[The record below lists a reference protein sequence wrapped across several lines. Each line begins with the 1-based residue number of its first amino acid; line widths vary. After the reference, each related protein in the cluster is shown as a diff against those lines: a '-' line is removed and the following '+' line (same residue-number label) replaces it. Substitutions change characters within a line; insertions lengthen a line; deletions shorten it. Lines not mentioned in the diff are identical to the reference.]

1 MDLQIQGP
9 HPSLCLR
16 PKPCNRGIKL
26 GSFASV
32 RVVTKTD
39 NFVSW
44 KHRPCL
50 STHSILAKRRPFM
63 VLSFKGN
70 SQNDGSDG
78 KNRRSR
84 FTKAP
89 FQLSRM
95 QKEREEVA
103 TESFD
108 AQNNISFA
116 SPESTIE
123 SFDSQAT
130 LSFGPHGSED
140 SKGLSIQNLFRKWLI
155 MLTTQTATPK
165 LYEDFTEESI
175 QSKAPGSNSVTWR
188 ANAVK
193 LLRASFVQFLKL
205 DASISLPL
213 GIFIPWFLTVRVVY
227 GAEVV
232 KELAPLWIIG
242 PLVLCLY
249 INIIKG
255 LCAFYVFCFVQA
267 VKLVKNLPAYCLVL
281 RRYIFEGQLKSI
293 LWTHLIKPFVDIKNT
308 NHREVFQRKLKAWA
322 DEKYLDFIESIW
334 PHYCRTVRFLKRA
347 NLI

>member
-9 HPSLCLR
+9 HPSLCWR

-44 KHRPCL
+44 KHRLCL

-70 SQNDGSDG
+70 SQNDGSDC
-78 KNRRSR
+78 KNGRSR
-84 FTKAP
+84 FTKAA

-123 SFDSQAT
+123 SFDAQAT
-130 LSFGPHGSED
+130 LSFGPHESED

-165 LYEDFTEESI
+165 MYEDFTEESI

-193 LLRASFVQFLKL
+193 LLQASFVQFLKL

-213 GIFIPWFLTVRVVY
+213 VIFIPWFLTVRAVY

-249 INIIKG
+249 INIIKWHLRL
-255 LCAFYVFCFVQA
+255 LC
-267 VKLVKNLPAYCLVL
+267 
-281 RRYIFEGQLKSI
+281 
-293 LWTHLIKPFVDIKNT
+293 
-308 NHREVFQRKLKAWA
+308 
-322 DEKYLDFIESIW
+322 
-334 PHYCRTVRFLKRA
+334 FLFRPGR
-347 NLI
+347 

>member
-16 PKPCNRGIKL
+16 PKPCSRGIKL
-26 GSFASV
+26 GSFASA
-32 RVVTKTD
+32 RVTKTD
-39 NFVSW
+39 KFVSW
-44 KHRPCL
+44 KHRLCL
-50 STHSILAKRRPFM
+50 STHSVLAKRRPFM

-78 KNRRSR
+78 KNRSR

-95 QKEREEVA
+95 QQEREEVT

-108 AQNNISFA
+108 AQNNLSFA

-123 SFDSQAT
+123 SFDTQT
-130 LSFGPHGSED
+130 TVSFVSHESED

-155 MLTTQTATPK
+155 MLTTQNATPEI
-165 LYEDFTEESI
+165 YGDFPEESI
-175 QSKAPGSNSVTWR
+175 QSKASGSNRVTWR
-188 ANAVK
+188 ANAVE
-193 LLRASFVQFLKL
+193 LLRASFVQFLRL

-213 GIFIPWFLTVRVVY
+213 VIFIPWFLTIRVVY

-249 INIIKG
+249 INIVKG
-255 LCAFYVFCFVQA
+255 LCSFYVFCFVQA

-281 RRYIFEGQLKSI
+281 RRYIFEGQLKLV
-293 LWTHLIKPFVDIKNT
+293 LWTHLMKPFVDMKNT
-308 NHREVFQRKLKAWA
+308 DHREVFRRKFKAWA